1 MLSWQIGTV
10 KITCVVETV
19 IPFPEG
25 SLLRDATAEA
35 LKTSSWLLPHFAK
48 EDGTLIASVQALL
61 VEAPG
66 LRLVVDT

>member
-1 MLSWQIGTV
+1 MVSWQMGAV

-35 LKTSSWLLPHFAK
+35 LRTARPPPARSSSPNGPTSRSW
-48 EDGTLIASVQALL
+48 SS
-61 VEAPG
+61 APTMPRRQ
-66 LRLVVDT
+66 LDT